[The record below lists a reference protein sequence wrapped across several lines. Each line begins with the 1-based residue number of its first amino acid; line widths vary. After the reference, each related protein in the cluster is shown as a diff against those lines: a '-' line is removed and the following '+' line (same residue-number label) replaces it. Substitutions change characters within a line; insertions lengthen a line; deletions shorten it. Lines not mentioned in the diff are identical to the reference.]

1 MRIAKTHI
9 IALIALI
16 AAGCGTEEED
26 VIVPEKHSITFGMAY
41 DGSETSLSRA
51 GGVELEQGFMVT
63 TYKNFGPAEEQ
74 LVMDRYE
81 ASDTI

>member
-16 AAGCGTEEED
+16 AAGCSTEEED
-26 VIVPEKHSITFGMAY
+26 VIVPEKHGITFGMAY

-51 GGVELEQGFMVT
+51 GGVELHGECV
-63 TYKNFGPAEEQ
+63 
-74 LVMDRYE
+74 
-81 ASDTI
+81 